1 MSGSGYIRFLHNT
14 AGMATV
20 NSYTRRPQRYRKPPP
35 EFVPLP
41 PSAEYLA
48 LSEIPSVPLLSDSD
62 KPESRKLLVL
72 DLNGTLVLRSPRSYS
87 GPRTVMPRPFSKTF
101 KEYMFREGSHLD
113 VMVWSSAQPHSVHSM
128 LGSFFGPD
136 RNRLVGIWA
145 RDTLGLRPEHYTQ
158 KVQTIKD
165 LDIIWGAP
173 PGLPPPVKIMPPP
186 PMAIL
191 TDDPTSIPGYDPS
204 KPPPESKTMIY
215 TSLQLMPESVQENSE
230 TDRTG
235 YFEIPEVKKDDPI
248 PGLSSIDPDAGAVQP
263 VLPVGPY
270 SALNS
275 LLLDDSALK
284 AHLQPYNH
292 LTLPEYTADLRAR
305 DVRRQEAIEALANA
319 ETMTLE
325 TGIDEDSKES
335 DGLIE
340 KGGRDMGGKFTESE
354 GDKMYKH
361 LRAAPYDKSLLAVIG
376 VLDAIRYES
385 SLVGWMKAGGMRPNE
400 EEMQKVAALFLQD
413 NQDRR
418 GDSDG
423 RLQDTGYDRDQATL
437 QAIPIK
443 RSSDSLI
450 GAEQSSPKRP
460 RPDLPRADSPL
471 ASSAEQVEEEIGTI
485 DEPEAH
491 MPIHNQGFN
500 SGPEPRSIEDDPAAH
515 FHDSLSTDEA
525 PTSQPSKRRRHRT
538 RQKPTYPIDHPLSAN
553 DPYPF
558 FTDGKPET
566 KLWFQD
572 RDTYTYWVRRGLLAL
587 KECKIEPEA
596 GVEVDI

>member
-354 GDKMYKH
+354 GEY
-361 LRAAPYDKSLLAVIG
+361 LPILARTPYDKSLLAVIG

-450 GAEQSSPKRP
+450 GAEQSSPKDLAPIYRERIRLLRPQQSRP
-460 RPDLPRADSPL
+460 RTQKYR
-471 ASSAEQVEEEIGTI
+471 G
-485 DEPEAH
+485 
-491 MPIHNQGFN
+491 
-500 SGPEPRSIEDDPAAH
+500 RSCRH